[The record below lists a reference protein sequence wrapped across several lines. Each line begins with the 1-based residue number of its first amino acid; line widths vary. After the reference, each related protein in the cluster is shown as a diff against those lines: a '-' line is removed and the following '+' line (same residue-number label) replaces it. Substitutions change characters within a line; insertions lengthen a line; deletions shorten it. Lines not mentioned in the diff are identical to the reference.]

1 MLDVFPSIGEAPLER
16 VQYVHVDGCLERIIF
31 RFGPTSF
38 VVLADED
45 DDSVVLWM
53 ANTHTLNM
61 TQETDVSHL
70 KVWEPFIGKPFGWG
84 YIVLNQQGYCDG
96 LLLSFG
102 DIRPKILLQVLA
114 SLIVVSTISEVR
126 PQSGTGN
133 G

>member
-16 VQYVHVDGCLERIIF
+16 VQYVHVRIIF

-102 DIRPKILLQVLA
+102 DIRPQILLQVLA